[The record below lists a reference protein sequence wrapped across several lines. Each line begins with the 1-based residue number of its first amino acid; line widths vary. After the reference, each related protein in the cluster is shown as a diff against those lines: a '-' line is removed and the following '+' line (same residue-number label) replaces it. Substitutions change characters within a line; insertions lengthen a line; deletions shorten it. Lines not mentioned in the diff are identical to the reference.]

1 MCGNNK
7 SGQFAMTLVP
17 SREYKLILE
26 QFSTQHMIGLIYGI
40 NYIFYQHIIIR
51 TKSSKISSY
60 CIASCNNI
68 YIILINAHFYD
79 ACNH

>member
-7 SGQFAMTLVP
+7 SRQFAMTPVP

-40 NYIFYQHIIIR
+40 NYIFYQGNQHIIIR

-60 CIASCNNI
+60 CIASCNI
-68 YIILINAHFYD
+68 
-79 ACNH
+79 